1 MQRENWQQKLKDKLT
16 DEYVGNPHSEWV
28 DINISSTMLVNLTI
42 ISDRLIDSSITERK
56 NKIQATLNDFHVS
69 SGFMS
74 LYTVKE
80 GDSLNLSRPLKQDNS
95 IVHTW
100 HDLAL
105 WAANPQ
111 NHERLTEIAP
121 RIPQT
126 VSFYSFKGGVGRT
139 TALTHV
145 AWILANR
152 GHKVVAVD
160 LDLEA
165 PGLSTA
171 FKLQPQ
177 PKYGIVDYFYERA
190 YLPDSVGADIAI
202 GDIFGEVTI
211 EDTSGRLF
219 IVPAGILSLD
229 YISKVDDLRATTVS
243 NRGETLW
250 SIFKND
256 INEQLKPDIILVDSR
271 TGINQWGALS
281 LLEAADRAIV
291 FLFPNEQNQLGIDI
305 LLKSLDSFGKISI
318 NFVFSPVPDMTEV
331 GLAKIKSISQSLN
344 IGREDDNSD
353 DSLEFDDDLSELL
366 IVPYLTPIATADR
379 YPVIGLLDYY
389 NRIANTIDE
398 VTTRSKSEVGG
409 KLIAEDR
416 RWQIIESLNFP
427 PLNAAD
433 PKQNLN
439 DLFQRTDNFGKFL
452 DPSTC
457 LIKGRKG
464 TGKTALYLLLLKHSN
479 IAHKLANGRL
489 DNITF
494 LSGHGSFDPSRPS
507 RTEFEVVYQSLVESK
522 GSWEVF
528 WRSYLIVKV
537 YQDRNIGFLSI
548 IKGDKFKVLRDILKP
563 LSKDGWQ
570 SEHTQASIRLSTE
583 IDLKLIL
590 PDAIDLLNQA
600 QQKKEKFLWFLY
612 DDLDEDFP
620 ERGGIRQLALTGLFQ
635 LIQSCD
641 ARRMTSIRFKIFLRE
656 DIWNRL
662 NFDNKSHF
670 NGRDLILKW
679 SRIDF
684 LRLAFRQ
691 ATQSPDFK
699 NLVDRYTPVETID
712 TANEE
717 TLSRALE
724 PLWGIRRRAGN
735 KAKFVSRWIYER
747 LTDSSG
753 TSFPR
758 SLSALL
764 EGAKAQELTYKGL
777 TSVQTATDDRLIRG
791 TSLEIGLEKASAE
804 RCEAIEQ
811 EYSDLSEFFNALE
824 GLPALLPKE
833 QLKDIWQKTSIETA
847 ATFEEFVT
855 LLSEIGIAKW
865 REKDERYG
873 FADIYVYGFKM
884 SRSGTK

>member
-1 MQRENWQQKLKDKLT
+1 M
-16 DEYVGNPHSEWV
+16 G
-28 DINISSTMLVNLTI
+28 
-42 ISDRLIDSSITERK
+42 
-56 NKIQATLNDFHVS
+56 
-69 SGFMS
+69 S
-74 LYTVKE
+74 L
-80 GDSLNLSRPLKQDNS
+80 
-95 IVHTW
+95 
-100 HDLAL
+100 
-105 WAANPQ
+105 
-111 NHERLTEIAP
+111 
-121 RIPQT
+121 
-126 VSFYSFKGGVGRT
+126 
-139 TALTHV
+139 
-145 AWILANR
+145 
-152 GHKVVAVD
+152 
-160 LDLEA
+160 
-165 PGLSTA
+165 
-171 FKLQPQ
+171 
-177 PKYGIVDYFYERA
+177 
-190 YLPDSVGADIAI
+190 
-202 GDIFGEVTI
+202 
-211 EDTSGRLF
+211 
-219 IVPAGILSLD
+219 
-229 YISKVDDLRATTVS
+229 
-243 NRGETLW
+243 
-250 SIFKND
+250 
-256 INEQLKPDIILVDSR
+256 IIL
-271 TGINQWGALS
+271 
-281 LLEAADRAIV
+281 
-291 FLFPNEQNQLGIDI
+291 
-305 LLKSLDSFGKISI
+305 LLKSLNAFGKISI
-318 NFVFSPVPDMTEV
+318 DFVFSPVPDMTEI
-331 GLAKIKSISQSLN
+331 GLTKIKSILQSLSSR
-344 IGREDDNSD
+344 REDDNSD
-353 DSLEFDDDLSELL
+353 DSLESDDDLSDLL

-398 VTTRSKSEVGG
+398 GTTRSKPEVGG

-433 PKQNLN
+433 SKQNLN
-439 DLFQRTDNFGKFL
+439 NLFQKIGNFDTFT

-479 IAHKLANGRL
+479 IAHRLANGRL
-489 DNITF
+489 DNVTF
-494 LSGHGSFDPSRPS
+494 LSGHGSFDLSRPS
-507 RTEFEVVYQSLVESK
+507 RTEFEIVHQSLIESK
-522 GSWEVF
+522 GNWEVF
-528 WRSYLIVKV
+528 WRSYLLVKV
-537 YQDRNIGFLSI
+537 YQAHHIEFLSI
-548 IKGDKFKVLRDILKP
+548 IKGDKFQVLRCILKP
-563 LSKDGWQ
+563 LSKDAWQ

-583 IDLKLIL
+583 IDLKLII
-590 PDAIDLLNQA
+590 PDAIELSNKD

-641 ARRMTSIRFKIFLRE
+641 ARRLESIRFKIFLRE

-684 LRLAFRQ
+684 LRLALRQ

-699 NLVDRYTPVETID
+699 DLVDRYTPVETID

-777 TSVQTATDDRLIRG
+777 TSVQTSTDDRLIRG
-791 TSLEIGLEKASAE
+791 KSLEIGLENASAE

-811 EYSDLSEFFNALE
+811 EYPDLSAFFNALE

-847 ATFEEFVT
+847 ATFEEFAI

-865 REKDERYG
+865 REKDERYC

-884 SRSGTK
+884 NRSGTK

>member
-1 MQRENWQQKLKDKLT
+1 M
-16 DEYVGNPHSEWV
+16 
-28 DINISSTMLVNLTI
+28 MNL
-42 ISDRLIDSSITERK
+42 SMPERK
-56 NKIQATLNDFHVS
+56 NRIQNILNEFSVS

-80 GDSLNLSRPLKQDNS
+80 GESLNLSRPQKPDSS

-111 NHERLTEIAP
+111 NHERLPEISP

-171 FKLQPQ
+171 FKLQPE

-190 YLPDSVGADIAI
+190 YLPDSVPADIEI

-211 EDTSGRLF
+211 ADTSGRLF

-243 NRGETLW
+243 ERGETLW

-256 INEQLKPDIILVDSR
+256 INDRLKPDIILVDSR

-291 FLFPNEQNQLGIDI
+291 FLFPNEQNQLGIDV
-305 LLKSLDSFGKISI
+305 LLKSLNSFGKISI
-318 NFVFSPVPDMTEV
+318 DFVFSPVPDTTEI
-331 GLAKIKSISQSLN
+331 GLTKIKSISKKLN
-344 IGREDDNSD
+344 VERDHDTVE
-353 DSLEFDDDLSELL
+353 DSLDSDDDLSELL

-398 VTTRSKSEVGG
+398 GAARSKSEVGG
-409 KLIAEDR
+409 KLIDEDR

-439 DLFQRTDNFGKFL
+439 DLFQKTANFDRFL
-452 DPSTC
+452 EPSTC

-464 TGKTALYLLLLKHSN
+464 TGKTALYLLLLKHST
-479 IAHKLANGRL
+479 IAHKLANRRL
-489 DNITF
+489 DNVTF
-494 LSGHGSFDPSRPS
+494 LSGHGAFDRSRPS
-507 RTEFEVVYQSLVESK
+507 RTEFEIVHQSLIEDK

-528 WRSYLIVKV
+528 WRAYLIIKV
-537 YQDRNIGFLSI
+537 YQDRGIGFLAI
-548 IKGDKFKVLRDILKP
+548 IKGDKFQSLRNILKS
-563 LSKDGWQ
+563 LSKEDWQ
-570 SEHTQASIRLSTE
+570 SEHTQASLRLSTE
-583 IDLKLIL
+583 LEFKLII
-590 PDAIDLLNQA
+590 PDALGLLNQE
-600 QQKKEKFLWFLY
+600 QQTKGKYLWFLY

-620 ERGGIRQLALTGLFQ
+620 ERDGVRQDALTGLFQ

-641 ARRMTSIRFKIFLRE
+641 ARRLESIRFKIFLRE

-679 SRIDF
+679 SRVDF
-684 LRLAFRQ
+684 LRLALRQ
-691 ATQSPDFK
+691 AIQSQDFK
-699 NLVDRYTPVETID
+699 SLVDRSTPVENID

-724 PLWGIRRRAGN
+724 PLWGIRRRAGT

-764 EGAKAQELTYKGL
+764 EGAKAQELTYKGQ
-777 TSVQTATDDRLIRG
+777 TSVQTSTDDRLIRG
-791 TSLEIGLEKASAE
+791 KSLEIGLEKASAE

-811 EYSDLSEFFNALE
+811 EYPDLSNFFNALE

-833 QLKDIWQKTSIETA
+833 QLKDIWLQTSIETA
-847 ATFEEFVT
+847 YTFEEFAI
-855 LLSEIGIAKW
+855 LLNEIGIAKW
-865 REKDERYG
+865 RDKEDRYG

-884 SRSGTK
+884 NRSGTK

>member
-1 MQRENWQQKLKDKLT
+1 MQKENWQQDLKKKLT
-16 DEYVGNPHSEWV
+16 NEYVTNPLSEWV
-28 DINISSTMLVNLTI
+28 DLNISSAALVNLTI
-42 ISDRLIDSSITERK
+42 ISDRLINVSMPERK
-56 NKIQATLNDFHVS
+56 NQVQTTLNEFDVS

-80 GDSLNLSRPLKQDNS
+80 GDSLNLSRPHKQDNS

-111 NHERLTEIAP
+111 NHERLTEVAP

-165 PGLSTA
+165 
-171 FKLQPQ
+171 
-177 PKYGIVDYFYERA
+177 
-190 YLPDSVGADIAI
+190 
-202 GDIFGEVTI
+202 
-211 EDTSGRLF
+211 
-219 IVPAGILSLD
+219 
-229 YISKVDDLRATTVS
+229 
-243 NRGETLW
+243 
-250 SIFKND
+250 
-256 INEQLKPDIILVDSR
+256 
-271 TGINQWGALS
+271 
-281 LLEAADRAIV
+281 ADRAIV
-291 FLFPNEQNQLGIDI
+291 FMFPNEQNQLGIDI
-305 LLKSLDSFGKISI
+305 LLKSLNSFGKISI
-318 NFVFSPVPDMTEV
+318 DFVFSPVPDMTEV

-344 IGREDDNSD
+344 LEREDDTGD
-353 DSLEFDDDLSELL
+353 DSLELDDDLSELL

-398 VTTRSKSEVGG
+398 RATRSKSEVGG

-416 RWQIIESLNFP
+416 RWKIIESLNFP

-433 PKQNLN
+433 PNQNLN
-439 DLFQRTDNFGKFL
+439 NLFQKTSNFSKFL

-464 TGKTALYLLLLKHSN
+464 TGKTALYLLLLKHSV
-479 IAHKLANGRL
+479 IAHRLANGRL
-489 DNITF
+489 DNVTF
-494 LSGHGSFDPSRPS
+494 LSGHGAFDPSRPS
-507 RTEFEVVYQSLVESK
+507 RTEFEVVNQSLVEIK

-528 WRSYLIVKV
+528 WRSYLIIKI
-537 YQDRNIGFLSI
+537 YQDSNIGFLSL
-548 IKGDKFKVLRDILKP
+548 IKGDKFQVLRDILKP
-563 LSKDGWQ
+563 LYKDGWQ

-583 IDLKLIL
+583 IDLKLII
-590 PDAIDLLNQA
+590 PDAIELLNKE
-600 QQKKEKFLWFLY
+600 QQKKEQSLWFLY
-612 DDLDEDFP
+612 DDLDEDFL
-620 ERGGIRQLALTGLFQ
+620 ERNGVRQLALTGLFQ

-641 ARRMTSIRFKIFLRE
+641 ARRLTSIRFKVFLRE

-684 LRLAFRQ
+684 LRLAYRQ

-699 NLVDRYTPVETID
+699 DLVDRSTPVENID

-724 PLWGIRRRAGN
+724 QLWGIRRRTGN
-735 KAKFVSRWIYER
+735 KAKIVSRWIYER
-747 LTDSSG
+747 LTDLSG

-764 EGAKAQELTYKGL
+764 EGAKAQELTYQGL
-777 TSVQTATDDRLIRG
+777 TSVQTPTAGLIRSK
-791 TSLEIGLEKASAE
+791 SLEIGLENASAE
-804 RCEAIEQ
+804 RCEAIKQ
-811 EYSDLSEFFNALE
+811 EYPDLSRFFNALE

-833 QLKDIWQKTSIETA
+833 QLQEIWQRTSVKIA
-847 ATFEEFVT
+847 PTFEEFVT
-855 LLSEIGIAKW
+855 FLSEIGIAKW
-865 REKDERYG
+865 REKEERYG
-873 FADIYVYGFKM
+873 FADIYVYGLKM
-884 SRSGTK
+884 NRSGAK

>member
-1 MQRENWQQKLKDKLT
+1 MPKENWQQKLKDKLT
-16 DEYVGNPHSEWV
+16 VEYVTNPHSEWV
-28 DINISSTMLVNLTI
+28 DLNISSAALVNLTI
-42 ISDRLIDSSITERK
+42 ISDRLLNVSIPERK
-56 NKIQATLNDFHVS
+56 NRVQTTLHEFDVS

-80 GDSLNLSRPLKQDNS
+80 GDSLKLSRPHTQDNS

-111 NHERLTEIAP
+111 NHQQLTEIAP

-177 PKYGIVDYFYERA
+177 PKNGIVDFFYERA
-190 YLPDSVGADIAI
+190 YLPDNVTADIQI

-211 EDTSGRLF
+211 ADTSGRLF

-256 INEQLKPDIILVDSR
+256 INQQLKPDIILVDSR

-291 FLFPNEQNQLGIDI
+291 FMFPNEQNQLGIDV
-305 LLKSLDSFGKISI
+305 LLKSLNSFGKISI
-318 NFVFSPVPDMTEV
+318 DFVFSPVPDMTEI

-344 IGREDDNSD
+344 IEREDDTGD
-353 DSLEFDDDLSELL
+353 DGLESDDDLSELL
-366 IVPYLTPIATADR
+366 IVPYLTPIATADQ

-389 NRIANTIDE
+389 NRIANTIDDG
-398 VTTRSKSEVGG
+398 TQSKSERGE
-409 KLIAEDR
+409 KLISEDR

-439 DLFQRTDNFGKFL
+439 DLFQKTANFGKFL

-464 TGKTALYLLLLKHSN
+464 TGKTALYLLLLKHSI
-479 IAHKLANGRL
+479 IAHRLASGKL
-489 DNITF
+489 DNVTF
-494 LSGHGSFDPSRPS
+494 LSGHGAFDQSRPS
-507 RTEFEVVYQSLVESK
+507 RTEFEIVHQSLLAHN
-522 GSWEVF
+522 GSWEAF
-528 WRSYLIVKV
+528 WRSYLLIKT
-537 YQDRNIGFLSI
+537 YQDRHIGFLSI
-548 IKGDKFKVLRDILKP
+548 IKGDKFKVLRDILKS

-570 SEHTQASIRLSTE
+570 SEHTQASLRLSIE
-583 IDLKLIL
+583 LELKLII
-590 PDAIDLLNQA
+590 PDALELLNRE
-600 QQKKEKFLWFLY
+600 QQIQEKSLWFLY

-620 ERGGIRQLALTGLFQ
+620 ERDGARQLALTGLFQ

-641 ARRMTSIRFKIFLRE
+641 ARRLTSIRFKVFLRE

-684 LRLAFRQ
+684 LRLALRQ

-699 NLVDRYTPVETID
+699 ALVDRSTPIENID
-712 TANEE
+712 TANEVN
-717 TLSRALE
+717 LSRALE

-758 SLSALL
+758 SLSDLL
-764 EGAKAQELTYKGL
+764 EGAKAQELTYQGL
-777 TSVQTATDDRLIRG
+777 TSIQTSTDDRLIRSK
-791 TSLEIGLEKASAE
+791 SLEIGLEQASAE

-811 EYSDLSEFFNALE
+811 EYPDLRRFFNALE

-833 QLKDIWQKTSIETA
+833 QLQEIWQKTSVYIVP
-847 ATFEEFVT
+847 TFEEFVT

-865 REKDERYG
+865 REKDERYS

-884 SRSGTK
+884 NRKGTR